1 VLVGSLD
8 PGGTGPGTT
17 SRAGIFPGILTLTV
31 FPLFAK
37 SAATSRLIQRTVTQF
52 SLPACTARAAIRVNV
67 LSSNA
72 MKVISSFVH
81 WLFGESGLGELR
93 VKSDGLILVAN
104 QQLKTQNSKLK
115 TQNS

>member
-1 VLVGSLD
+1 
-8 PGGTGPGTT
+8 
-17 SRAGIFPGILTLTV
+17 
-31 FPLFAK
+31 
-37 SAATSRLIQRTVTQF
+37 
-52 SLPACTARAAIRVNV
+52 
-67 LSSNA
+67 